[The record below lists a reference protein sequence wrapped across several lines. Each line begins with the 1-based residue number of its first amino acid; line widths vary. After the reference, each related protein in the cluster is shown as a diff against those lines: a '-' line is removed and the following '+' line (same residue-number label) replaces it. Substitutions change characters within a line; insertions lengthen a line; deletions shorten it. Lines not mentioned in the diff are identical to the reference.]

1 MGVDRPHAKT
11 RRRTG
16 RDVSTSDPP
25 FRHRLIGLTGTN
37 GAGKGEV
44 ASYLLKKGY
53 AYVSLS
59 DEIRAELRRRGKES
73 TRDQLIA
80 AGNALR
86 RRYGADIL
94 ARRAMKKVKDR
105 TVIDSI
111 RNARE
116 VAFLRRQDDFIL
128 VAVDAPAE
136 LRYARVQKRGRAES
150 ASTLEEFVAK
160 EKEEM
165 TGGTSG
171 QQLRLCL
178 NLADVTIVNDGTFE
192 ALHRRIEE
200 QL

>member
-1 MGVDRPHAKT
+1 MRQ
-11 RRRTG
+11 RTG
-16 RDVSTSDPP
+16 RDGSAPDPP

-44 ASYLLKKGY
+44 ASYLMKKGY

-178 NLADVTIVNDGTFE
+178 NLADVTIVNDGTIE
-192 ALHRRIEE
+192 VLHRRIEE

>member
-1 MGVDRPHAKT
+1 MGIDRSKT
-11 RRRTG
+11 GRRTG
-16 RDVSTSDPP
+16 RERSTPVP
-25 FRHRLIGLTGTN
+25 AFHHRLIGLTGTN

-44 ASYLLKKGY
+44 ASYLMKKGY

-59 DEIRAELRRRGKES
+59 DEIRADLRRRGKES
-73 TRDQLIA
+73 TRDELIA

-94 ARRAMKKVKDR
+94 ARRAMKKVKNR

-136 LRYARVQKRGRAES
+136 LRYARAQKRGRAES
-150 ASTLEEFVAK
+150 ASTVEEFIAK

-165 TGGTSG
+165 TGGRSG
-171 QQLRLCL
+171 QQLRRCL
-178 NLADVTIVNDGTFE
+178 NLADVTIINDGTLE

-200 QL
+200 RL